1 MSEQQVP
8 PVTATRTVTAAR
20 EAVPERLRWAGA
32 ALMAA
37 AVACLVY
44 GLDRSRAVWFEV
56 PTPPQNVIASARI
69 PYFFRMAMAGFLGTI
84 AFAAWAWLARERAE
98 RGFSWALRFS
108 VVALAVSCALSV
120 LWP

>member
-1 MSEQQVP
+1 MSALGDEAETV
-8 PVTATRTVTAAR
+8 TVTAAR

-32 ALMAA
+32 ALFAA

-69 PYFFRMAMAGFLGTI
+69 PYFFRMAMAGFLGTV
-84 AFAAWAWLARERAE
+84 AFAAWAWLVRERAE
-98 RGFSWALRFS
+98 RAYRWALRFA
-108 VVALAVSCALSV
+108 VIGLGVSCGLSV